1 MLVTFSTDA
10 YANIMLFGDVAQQ
23 LLKMMGHS
31 GSVPGAIVAEDVG
44 NALGHLRSAI
54 ENAPEEGYA
63 SSDEKDDD
71 PQATAVRQA
80 TAVSLKKRALPL
92 IELLDAADRKKCDVM
107 WK

>member
-10 YANIMLFGDVAQQ
+10 YANIMVFGDVAQQ

-44 NALGHLRSAI
+44 NALKHLRGAI
-54 ENAPEEGYA
+54 ESSPEVAHA

-71 PQATAVRQA
+71 PRA

>member
-10 YANIMLFGDVAQQ
+10 YANIMVFGDVAQQ

-44 NALGHLRSAI
+44 NALKHLREAI
-54 ENAPEEGYA
+54 ENSPEEEHA

-71 PQATAVRQA
+71 PRA

>member
-10 YANIMLFGDVAQQ
+10 YANIMVFGDVAQQ

-31 GSVPGAIVAEDVG
+31 GSVPGAIVADDVG
-44 NALGHLRSAI
+44 NALDHLKGAIASAPG
-54 ENAPEEGYA
+54 EDHVSP
-63 SSDEKDDD
+63 DESKDD
-71 PQATAVRQA
+71 PQSTR
-80 TAVSLKKRALPL
+80 VSLKKRALPL